1 MMDIYF
7 YRESKEHQR
16 KKYFLHFQV
25 PRPCISHSKNHPLP
39 HAVHSIPR
47 IIVAAFA
54 SPLLTPPRR
63 SLSSPARFPFS
74 FPLPSPLTPLPS
86 PSLHRKQNIGLVV
99 LGAVIS
105 LWFSVG
111 RGSQCSLF
119 HERIFERAPVIQCKK
134 KKKKSG
140 RTGVDP
146 ITRTT

>member
-1 MMDIYF
+1 MGKVKNI
-7 YRESKEHQR
+7 KG
-16 KKYFLHFQV
+16 KN
-25 PRPCISHSKNHPLP
+25 ISSIFRSPVHAFRILKITPLP